1 MGCDCLLCSLH
12 FFRLRHDCFDICK
25 TTTWLAYKAT
35 VTNSSNTIK
44 RHKQHY
50 HKYFEPSVLHNMK
63 IKKIDE
69 LILEQ
74 ECNCIVREFNLSR
87 KEWCNIKT
95 ILNGMFTYSIR
106 KK

>member
-1 MGCDCLLCSLH
+1 
-12 FFRLRHDCFDICK
+12 
-25 TTTWLAYKAT
+25 
-35 VTNSSNTIK
+35 
-44 RHKQHY
+44 
-50 HKYFEPSVLHNMK
+50 MK